1 MNHKVKVMLLLSL
14 VLLLAGCGKKD
25 TSDISENTEH
35 KETASTEMPVD
46 IVTQVTEEVT
56 AQTEALPM
64 DDSMDESI
72 IKNYTVLL
80 DGYSDSEAGY
90 YLVDVTGDGVP
101 ELMIGNETVTVYSCN
116 QGSVMTIGTLDVR
129 EAWLSGQY
137 GFLGVCEN
145 NGAYELRQYQYD
157 GEMFNEKVLVSAAD
171 EASCSEQSASYL
183 SGAQEL
189 VKYDISDRTPL
200 E

>member
-1 MNHKVKVMLLLSL
+1 
-14 VLLLAGCGKKD
+14 
-25 TSDISENTEH
+25 
-35 KETASTEMPVD
+35 
-46 IVTQVTEEVT
+46 
-56 AQTEALPM
+56 
-64 DDSMDESI
+64 
-72 IKNYTVLL
+72 
-80 DGYSDSEAGY
+80 
-90 YLVDVTGDGVP
+90 
-101 ELMIGNETVTVYSCN
+101 
-116 QGSVMTIGTLDVR
+116 MTIGTLDVR